1 MHTASAFFGERKN
14 MAAQIQSAL
23 TILRRKQVEA
33 RTGLTRSPIYAR
45 IKAGT
50 FPKPITLGSGRAV
63 GWIEAEIDAWLTAQ
77 IEKSRKA

>member
-1 MHTASAFFGERKN
+1 

-33 RTGLTRSPIYAR
+33 RTGLSRSTIYDR

-50 FPKPITLGSGRAV
+50 FPAPVSLGEKAV
-63 GWIEAEIDAWLTAQ
+63 GWIESEVDAWLVARIQ
-77 IEKSRKA
+77 ASRKTA

>member
-1 MHTASAFFGERKN
+1 

-33 RTGLTRSPIYAR
+33 RTGLSRSTIYDR

-50 FPKPITLGSGRAV
+50 FPAPVSLGEKAV
-63 GWIEAEIDAWLTAQ
+63 GWIESEVDAWLTARMQ
-77 IEKSRKA
+77 ASREAA